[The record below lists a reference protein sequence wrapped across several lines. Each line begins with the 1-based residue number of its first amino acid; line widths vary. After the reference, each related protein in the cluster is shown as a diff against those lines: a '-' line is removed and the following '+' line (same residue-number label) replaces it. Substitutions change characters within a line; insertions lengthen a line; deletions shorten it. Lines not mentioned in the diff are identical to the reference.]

1 MPGAKLTIFATSKLR
16 ADTPHR
22 PATPSPRYG
31 QPRAMINHARTTS
44 GRTPTATPS
53 PTSRA
58 TITPM
63 SNHTQN
69 DTQGAHTDRNTI
81 SPNGFR
87 INDKPNLT
95 ASIPMG
101 NSAAVAHL

>member
-1 MPGAKLTIFATSKLR
+1 MYGVRLAHRPTR
-16 ADTPHR
+16 ADRFKPGRWVHPRPDLSSCTPW
-22 PATPSPRYG
+22 ATTT
-31 QPRAMINHARTTS
+31 RTAS
-44 GRTPTATPS
+44 GSTTTATPS